1 MNYVAKQADKS
12 KPKLKCRNN
21 KSVVA
26 SDKKKVKQSGP
37 VAQRCGRKPSQTQS
51 KSKSKSKPSKSK
63 DSTKCAYC
71 NVAYGAENDTKK
83 SDDWLKCQVCNS
95 WLHESCAEIVGVI
108 DDDGFACKEC
118 ISD

>member
-12 KPKLKCRNN
+12 TKSKCKRS
-21 KSVVA
+21 KSVIA
-26 SDKKKVKQSGP
+26 PDKKTVKRSRPG
-37 VAQRCGRKPSQTQS
+37 AQRCGRKA
-51 KSKSKSKPSKSK
+51 SKSK

-71 NVAYGAENDTKK
+71 NVAYGAENDTRK

-108 DDDGFACKEC
+108 DDDGFACKDC